1 MLAVHDNPTECRV
14 IASPVPDKPIDSGEF
29 VALLVTVALPFT
41 APGELG
47 SNDTVRVAVWLGV
60 SVKPDCTPE
69 TPKPVPVAPTP
80 EIVTFEFP
88 VFVTVTFCEAF
99 VPSFTLPKLTLEVLA
114 LNVRVATVPVPVKLI
129 VSGEFGALL
138 TRAIDPETLP
148 EELGVNVALK
158 LADLPG

>member
-1 MLAVHDNPTECRV
+1 
-14 IASPVPDKPIDSGEF
+14 
-29 VALLVTVALPFT
+29 LLVTVALPFT
-41 APGELG
+41 APGEPG
-47 SNDTVRVAVWLGV
+47 SNDTVKVAVWLGV
-60 SVKPDCTPE
+60 SVNPDCTPE
-69 TPKPVPVAPTP
+69 TLKPVPAAPTL

-88 VFVTVTFCEAF
+88 VFVSVTFCEAL
-99 VPSFTLPKLTLEVLA
+99 VPSFTLPKLTLELLA

-138 TRAIDPETLP
+138 TREIDPETLP

>member
-1 MLAVHDNPTECRV
+1 MLAVHDNPTECSV
-14 IASPVPDKPIDSGEF
+14 TASPVPDNPIDTGEF
-29 VALLVTVALPFT
+29 VALLVTVALPTT

-60 SVKPDCTPE
+60 SINPVCTPE
-69 TPKPVPVAPTP
+69 ALKPVPVAPTL

-88 VFVTVTFCEAF
+88 VFVSVTFCEAF
-99 VPSFTLPKLTLEVLA
+99 VPSLTLPKLRLEVLA
-114 LNVRVATVPVPVKLI
+114 PSVRVATTPAPVKLI

-138 TRAIDPETLP
+138 TREIDPEKVP
-148 EELGVNVALK
+148 VELGVNVALK